1 MELFKRNCQTKK
13 NSTGFSDYELFFQIA
28 NHNAITWSMQ
38 LVGSALGLDKRRR
51 ANADVEGLGL
61 VDILVII

>member
-1 MELFKRNCQTKK
+1 
-13 NSTGFSDYELFFQIA
+13 
-28 NHNAITWSMQ
+28 MQ